1 MMTRRKAG
9 KKTTLTK
16 IDPSI
21 LMPKPVAV
29 SQHAAQNG
37 ARVTMTVNPTSQ
49 PLVPP
54 LDSLDSLDFNL
65 DPEKFNEEP
74 TGGTV
79 SEEEFSRGYYVT
91 RVCALASC
99 CTCRLIFVRTI
110 HSCYGGRNA
119 SFSLKSLFDSKA
131 GECPLMAN
139 ANSAATKAHT
149 VALIVLRSSSFVED
163 A

>member
-1 MMTRRKAG
+1 MMSRRKAG
-9 KKTTLTK
+9 KRTTLTK

-21 LMPKPVAV
+21 LIPKPVAV

-37 ARVTMTVNPTSQ
+37 ARVTMTVNPASQ

-54 LDSLDSLDFNL
+54 LDSLDFNL
-65 DPEKFNEEP
+65 DPENFNEELA
-74 TGGTV
+74 GGTV

-91 RVCALASC
+91 RVCVLARC

-131 GECPLMAN
+131 RECPLMAN
-139 ANSAATKAHT
+139 ANSAATKART
-149 VALIVLRSSSFVED
+149 VALIVSRSSSFVED